1 MNFNYVFYIISL
13 IIGIMLIIYSIKQLL
28 KLKKMIRTEATVLG
42 RHSIMGRDTYVTRV
56 EFNVNGAIKEC
67 DLNTY
72 SILWK
77 KGKKIKIYYN
87 PDKYW
92 EIDCM
97 EGNIFTLI
105 LGILFF
111 VGSLF
116 LFLMK

>member
-1 MNFNYVFYIISL
+1 MNFNYVFYSISL
-13 IIGIMLIIYSIKQLL
+13 IMGIILIIYSIKQLL
-28 KLKKMIRTEATVLG
+28 KFKNMIKTEAIVLG
-42 RHSIMGRDTYVTRV
+42 KHSVMRRDDFVTRV
-56 EFNVNGAIKEC
+56 EFNVNGVVREC

-72 SILWK
+72 SVLWK

-97 EGNIFTLI
+97 EGNIFILI

-111 VGSLF
+111 VMSLF
-116 LFLMK
+116 LLLMK